1 MSPKIM
7 HNKAVAEFFKSD
19 LRKFDAFKKAI
30 TQYVGDI
37 NINSHIVEIKSASLC
52 PIYYNL
58 AVLFYHSKQPYS
70 ALKIME
76 AVMLHIDQLDQLIN
90 KAGLLTVTLLL
101 EVSSHA
107 WDKTLKDWLSQIFL
121 D

>member
-1 MSPKIM
+1 M
-7 HNKAVAEFFKSD
+7 HNKAVAEFFKSE
-19 LRKFDAFKKAI
+19 LRKFDSFKKSI
-30 TQYVGDI
+30 IQCVGE
-37 NINSHIVEIKSASLC
+37 NNHVVEIKSASLC

-58 AVLFYHSKQPYS
+58 AVLLFHTKQSYS

-101 EVSSHA
+101 EVGCFKLFPHV
-107 WDKTLKDWLSQIFL
+107 KFQ
-121 D
+121 